1 MTSIRYMKLALPN
14 LLAYKKRY
22 WRHDSIA
29 ALVVAS
35 IAIPQ
40 ALAFAVIIGLP
51 PVTGLYTAIVAPI
64 VFALF
69 AHSKRLVVGADSA
82 TAAVVASGA
91 ALVAQAG
98 TAGHANA
105 VAIIGVLTAAILIV
119 MALLRFGFL
128 AELISRPVL
137 IGFLAGV
144 GVQLIIGS
152 FSVMAGIEAH
162 GTAWQRLG
170 MIAAGLPQVNG
181 MTITVSVLVV
191 GIMAVTRRTF
201 VPGGLV
207 GLVLAVAFSAI
218 FSISNYGV
226 AMVGALPSGL
236 PAFVLPS
243 FTLDNVVALL
253 PAAFSVAMVVLA
265 QSSAIIRGQRR
276 GKGES
281 VKIDNDLFALG
292 VANAATAVTGGF
304 AANGSPP
311 RTQAAMSAG
320 AKSQMVN
327 VLTGVIIILV
337 LLFGAALFAYVPAAA
352 LSSIVFVIGFS
363 LIRRQEL
370 VYLWDR
376 HRTEF
381 FVALVALVGTV
392 LLGVLQGV
400 IIAVIVSLA
409 ERLSRQYHPRDAVL
423 LRDGEVSDWVRDRLN
438 GDYKHI
444 QAIKGL
450 LVYNFDGPL
459 FFENVSYFIARVRR
473 AMRAAKQPVRHIVV
487 DAGAIDTIDYT
498 AAEELKAFCAE
509 LNADGVTISLAHV
522 SPHLLVQLEDTGIAE
537 ALGNDA
543 IYSTLYDALHALVKA
558 KNGS

>member
-1 MTSIRYMKLALPN
+1 MTSIKYMKLVLPG
-14 LLAYKKRY
+14 LLHYKKRY
-22 WRHDSIA
+22 WRHDIVA

-98 TAGHANA
+98 TAGHTNA
-105 VAIIGVLTAAILIV
+105 VALIGLLTAVILAV

-144 GVQLIIGS
+144 GVQLIITS
-152 FSVMAGIEAH
+152 FSVMIGVDAH
-162 GTAWQRLG
+162 GSVWQRLG
-170 MIAAGLPQVNG
+170 MIAEHLPQING
-181 MTITVSVLVV
+181 MTLTVSILVV

-207 GLVLAVAFSAI
+207 GLVLAVAFSAL
-218 FSISNYGV
+218 FSISSHGV
-226 AMVGALPSGL
+226 VMIGALPSGL
-236 PAFVLPS
+236 PHFALPS
-243 FTLDNVVALL
+243 FSLDQVVALL

-265 QSSAIIRGQRR
+265 QSSAIIREGRR
-276 GKGES
+276 SAREP

-311 RTQAAMSAG
+311 RTQAAASAG
-320 AKSQMVN
+320 AKTQMVN
-327 VLTGVIIILV
+327 ILTGSIIALV
-337 LLFGAALFAYVPAAA
+337 LLFGASVFQYVPAAA
-352 LSSIVFVIGFS
+352 LSSIVFVIGFY
-363 LIRRQEL
+363 LIRSKEL
-370 VYLWDR
+370 LYLWDR

-381 FVALVALVGTV
+381 FVALVALTGTV

-438 GDYKHI
+438 GDYTRI
-444 QAIKGL
+444 ASVKGL

-498 AAEELKAFCAE
+498 AAEEFKVFCTE
-509 LNADGVTISLAHV
+509 LHADGVTVSLAHV
-522 SPHLLVQLEDTGIAE
+522 SPHLRVQLEDTGIAE
-537 ALGNDA
+537 VLGENA
-543 IYSTLYDALHALVKA
+543 VYSTLYDALHSLA
-558 KNGS
+558 KK

>member
-1 MTSIRYMKLALPN
+1 MTSIKYMKLVLPG
-14 LLAYKKRY
+14 LLHYKKRY
-22 WRHDSIA
+22 WRHDIVA

-98 TAGHANA
+98 TAGHTNA
-105 VAIIGVLTAAILIV
+105 VAIIGVLTAGILAA

-144 GVQLIIGS
+144 GVQLIVTS
-152 FSVMAGIEAH
+152 FSVMIGVDAH
-162 GTAWQRLG
+162 GSVWQRLG
-170 MIAAGLPQVNG
+170 MIAEHLPQING
-181 MTITVSVLVV
+181 MTLTVSILVV

-207 GLVLAVAFSAI
+207 GLVLAVAFSAL
-218 FSISNYGV
+218 FSISSHGV
-226 AMVGALPSGL
+226 VMIGALPSGL
-236 PAFVLPS
+236 PHFALPS
-243 FTLDNVVALL
+243 FSLDQVVALL

-265 QSSAIIRGQRR
+265 QSSAIIREGRR
-276 GKGES
+276 SAREP

-311 RTQAAMSAG
+311 RTQAAASAG
-320 AKSQMVN
+320 AKTQMVN
-327 VLTGVIIILV
+327 ILTGSIIALV
-337 LLFGAALFAYVPAAA
+337 LLFGASVFQYVPAAA
-352 LSSIVFVIGFS
+352 LSSIVFVIGFY
-363 LIRRQEL
+363 LIRSKEL
-370 VYLWDR
+370 LYLWDR

-381 FVALVALVGTV
+381 FVALVALTGTV

-438 GDYKHI
+438 GDYARI
-444 QAIKGL
+444 ASVKGL

-498 AAEELKAFCAE
+498 AAEEFKVFCTE
-509 LNADGVTISLAHV
+509 LHADGVTVSLAHV
-522 SPHLLVQLEDTGIAE
+522 SPHLRVQLEDTGIAE
-537 ALGNDA
+537 LLGEGA
-543 IYSTLYDALHALVKA
+543 VYSTLYDALHSLA
-558 KNGS
+558 KK

>member
-1 MTSIRYMKLALPN
+1 MTSIKYMKLVLPG
-14 LLAYKKRY
+14 LLHYKKRY
-22 WRHDSIA
+22 WRHDIVA

-98 TAGHANA
+98 TAGHTNA
-105 VAIIGVLTAAILIV
+105 VAIIGVLTAGILAA

-144 GVQLIIGS
+144 GVQLIITS
-152 FSVMAGIEAH
+152 FSVMVGIDAH

-170 MIAAGLPQVNG
+170 MIAEYLPQING
-181 MTITVSVLVV
+181 MALTVSVLVV

-207 GLVLAVAFSAI
+207 GLVFAVAFSAL
-218 FSISNYGV
+218 FSISSHGV
-226 AMVGALPSGL
+226 VMIGALPSGL
-236 PAFVLPS
+236 PHFALPS
-243 FTLDNVVALL
+243 FSLDQVITLL

-265 QSSAIIRGQRR
+265 QSSAIIREGRR
-276 GKGES
+276 SAREP
-281 VKIDNDLFALG
+281 VKIDKDLFALG

-311 RTQAAMSAG
+311 RTQAAVSAG

-327 VLTGVIIILV
+327 VLTGVIITLV
-337 LLFGAALFAYVPAAA
+337 LLFGTALFAYVPAAA

-459 FFENVSYFIARVRR
+459 FFENVSYFVARVRR

-498 AAEELKAFCAE
+498 AAEEFKVFCTE
-509 LNADGVTISLAHV
+509 LHADGVTVNLAHV
-522 SPHLLVQLEDTGIAE
+522 SPHLRVQLEDTGIAE
-537 ALGNDA
+537 LLGEGA
-543 IYSTLYDALHALVKA
+543 VYSTLYDALHSLA
-558 KNGS
+558 KK

>member
-1 MTSIRYMKLALPN
+1 MTSIKYMKLVLPG
-14 LLAYKKRY
+14 LLHYKKRY
-22 WRHDSIA
+22 WRHDIVA

-98 TAGHANA
+98 TAGHTNA
-105 VAIIGVLTAAILIV
+105 VAIIGVLTAGILAA

-144 GVQLIIGS
+144 GVQLIITS
-152 FSVMAGIEAH
+152 FSVMVGIDAH

-170 MIAAGLPQVNG
+170 MIAEYLPQING
-181 MTITVSVLVV
+181 MALTVSVLVV

-207 GLVLAVAFSAI
+207 GLVFAVAFSAL
-218 FSISNYGV
+218 FSISSHGV
-226 AMVGALPSGL
+226 VMIGALPSGL
-236 PAFVLPS
+236 PHFALPS
-243 FTLDNVVALL
+243 FSLDQVITLL

-265 QSSAIIRGQRR
+265 QSSAIIREGRR
-276 GKGES
+276 SAREP
-281 VKIDNDLFALG
+281 VKIDKDLFALG

-311 RTQAAMSAG
+311 RTQAAVSAG

-327 VLTGVIIILV
+327 VLTGVIITLV
-337 LLFGAALFAYVPAAA
+337 LLFGTALFAYVPAAA

-459 FFENVSYFIARVRR
+459 FFENVSYFVARVRR

-498 AAEELKAFCAE
+498 AAEEFKVFCTE
-509 LNADGVTISLAHV
+509 LHADGVTVNLAHV
-522 SPHLLVQLEDTGIAE
+522 SPHLRVQLEDTGIAE
-537 ALGNDA
+537 LLGEGA
-543 IYSTLYDALHALVKA
+543 VYSTLYDALHSLA
-558 KNGS
+558 KE

>member
-1 MTSIRYMKLALPN
+1 MTSIKYMKLVLPG
-14 LLAYKKRY
+14 LLHYKKRY
-22 WRHDSIA
+22 WRHDIVA

-98 TAGHANA
+98 TAGHTNA
-105 VAIIGVLTAAILIV
+105 VAIIGVLTAGILAA

-144 GVQLIIGS
+144 GVQLIITS
-152 FSVMAGIEAH
+152 FSVMVGIDAH

-170 MIAAGLPQVNG
+170 MIAEHLPQING
-181 MTITVSVLVV
+181 MALTVSVLVV

-207 GLVLAVAFSAI
+207 GLVLAVAFSAL

-236 PAFVLPS
+236 PHIAIPS
-243 FTLDNVVALL
+243 FSLDQVVALL

-276 GKGES
+276 GTRET
-281 VKIDNDLFALG
+281 VHIDNDLFALG
-292 VANAATAVTGGF
+292 IANAAAAITGGF

-311 RTQAAMSAG
+311 RTQAAITAG
-320 AKSQMVN
+320 AKTQMVN
-327 VLTGVIIILV
+327 VLTGVIITLV
-337 LLFGAALFAYVPAAA
+337 LLFGAGLFAYVPAAA
-352 LSSIVFVIGFS
+352 LSSIVFVIGFY
-363 LIRRQEL
+363 LIRRKEL

-444 QAIKGL
+444 QSIEGL

-459 FFENVSYFIARVRR
+459 FFENVSYFMARVRR

-509 LNADGVTISLAHV
+509 LNADGITVSLAHV
-522 SPHLLVQLEDTGIAE
+522 SPHLLVQLEDNGIADV
-537 ALGNDA
+537 LGGDA
-543 IYSTLYDALHALVKA
+543 IYSTLYDALHALVVK
-558 KNGS
+558 K